1 MTENPNKLLQFW
13 QELKRRKVVKVI
25 ALYATTAFF
34 LVQIVYIL
42 VEPLHLPAWVMSLFT
57 VLLIIGFS
65 QFEEV
70 YGKMR
75 ILTKPDGYIIDQDH
89 HVHLANQTV
98 SFDWQFYAE
107 MLLMMEKIE
116 SYEFKKS
123 FVRLD

>member
-70 YGKMR
+70 NGKMR
-75 ILTKPDGYIIDQDH
+75 ILTIPDRYIIDQDH
-89 HVHLANQTV
+89 SC
-98 SFDWQFYAE
+98 SFGK
-107 MLLMMEKIE
+107 MNCI
-116 SYEFKKS
+116 
-123 FVRLD
+123 VRLAILRRNAFDDGKN